1 MVKHVKM
8 RDKEQ
13 YDMQIYNKI
22 EDRPRAFDEFLKKM
36 GWNWLH
42 PSPFY
47 LFLSDHAHL
56 GKLAIRPGELEF
68 FFANFFFAKF
78 LVIYTPLL
86 NLIYYV

>member
-36 GWNWLH
+36 G
-42 PSPFY
+42 
-47 LFLSDHAHL
+47 
-56 GKLAIRPGELEF
+56 
-68 FFANFFFAKF
+68 
-78 LVIYTPLL
+78 
-86 NLIYYV
+86 